1 MEEVSMRPDMEL
13 IRKIALAVEDSP
25 SGYAPDDL
33 TIDGFTGKQ
42 IGYHAHLM
50 IQAGLATG
58 SDVTTMGS
66 DSPQAMLTSLTWDG
80 HEFVRMA
87 RDETRWKKTMGIVEE
102 KGGSVTLSVL
112 TQVLAELM
120 KQAFGL

>member
-1 MEEVSMRPDMEL
+1 MEL
-13 IRKIALAVEDSP
+13 IRKLALAIEDFP

-33 TIDGFTGKQ
+33 TIDGFTKEQ

-58 SDVTTMGS
+58 YDVTTMES
-66 DSPQAMLTSLTWDG
+66 HSPEAMLTSLTWDG
-80 HEFVRMA
+80 YEFIEMA
-87 RDETRWKKTMGIVEE
+87 RDETRWKKAMGIVEE

-112 TQVLAELM
+112 TQVLTELM
-120 KQAFGL
+120 KRAFGL

>member
-1 MEEVSMRPDMEL
+1 MKRDMGL
-13 IRKIALAVEDSP
+13 IRKIALAIEDSP
-25 SGYAPDDL
+25 SGYSPDDL
-33 TIDGFTGKQ
+33 AIDGFTEEQ
-42 IGYHAHLM
+42 VGYHAHLM

-66 DSPQAMLTSLTWDG
+66 DSPEAMLTSLTWAG
-80 HEFVRMA
+80 HEFVEMA
-87 RDETRWKKTMGIVEE
+87 RDETRWKKAMGIVEE

-120 KQAFGL
+120 KRAFGL